1 MNGVNANPGAQ
12 VGNEERGI
20 WHKRLRLRKS
30 SFSFP
35 AEQNTVK
42 EEENV
47 TALGQKETKKSKKGQ
62 LAVNTFIC
70 SACNDGISFRPAELM
85 MHFKIVHGGKGNP
98 PMFPCNMCGFST
110 PVFTTLQQHRMHHED
125 GLFTCEICNDN
136 VQQTLP
142 QLTKHCQTHHSLN
155 GQYYCPK
162 CKLSIQEIEQFVC
175 HSCSAPVISNHE
187 ESITNGKLEE
197 AQKNNLLQHMAAA
210 CRQRWSR
217 RNWWRKRTQACK
229 KDNNPSQEFKFLLPK
244 PEPQWASQ
252 LLPLSTPGL
261 LDNQGMLLD
270 AEKTLEET
278 QQFLER
284 TVCSGKKWPVSL
296 KSEHDLVPVEPTTP
310 CPSKLNA
317 KQCSTPHPG
326 LRRTEKD
333 KLTGLMEK
341 NNISVPPDC
350 TTKVVGFKMVD
361 GRKHLVLKVIPSNK
375 QDTSTPVESNRVKS
389 HTVKPTNQQ
398 DISTVNASG
407 NCSHAQVTSRRSSSQ
422 RKKQER
428 CVDQRDFLSSVVERI
443 KSQQNQEPTECSTPI
458 NLNAFNHR
466 KTKTET
472 KKLHSC
478 ADAHIQSPHAKR
490 AKDCQDKTLSESEE
504 NFTACQ
510 GDSGCHSDLTSD
522 TGSLEE
528 RCSSRLLTA
537 AFDKEHNLTLD
548 SNIIGLHSNTDSCSI
563 SGFDCISPSS
573 RSPLKDL
580 TESLCH
586 FQSEDEGLL
595 FHSCADECTN
605 NMDPRDALV
614 PVGQHDCE
622 RENFSAPDL
631 YQTVDELPLTT
642 ISHLLDEVRAD
653 RTLSSHNGSDEP
665 LQDLACTGGTN
676 QQSDPVDTSVLFPDD
691 SNSSTCVPATGS
703 TESHGPLASLNRK
716 RMGETSSADFH
727 RPVSKSQKRSTRASE
742 DVTASVLHWEPVAR
756 NVPTTLRLIPYSSS
770 QSVQIPRDNQPV
782 IVLNHPDTD
791 IPEVTNIM
799 KVVHKHK
806 GAVQRVVLSRK
817 TLRALSDLHCDA
829 FRNNLIANCH
839 ASHRRR
845 EWPNGTVKER
855 FSLKLRLKRVC
866 GRKYTV
872 VPTLSESIVL
882 QPTFRCWFCGRL
894 FRNQE
899 AWVGHGQRHL
909 MEATRGWNQLFNR

>member
-1 MNGVNANPGAQ
+1 MNGVNANPDAQ

-47 TALGQKETKKSKKGQ
+47 TALGQKETKKPKKGQ
-62 LAVNTFIC
+62 PAVNTFIC

-98 PMFPCNMCGFST
+98 PTFPCDMCGFST
-110 PVFTTLQQHRMHHED
+110 PVFATLQQHRMHHED

-162 CKLSIQEIEQFVC
+162 CKLSIQEIEQFLC
-175 HSCSAPVISNHE
+175 HSCSAPIISNHE
-187 ESITNGKLEE
+187 ESITNGKLE
-197 AQKNNLLQHMAAA
+197 QKNDLLKHMAAA

-229 KDNNPSQEFKFLLPK
+229 KDDNPSQEFKFLLPK

-296 KSEHDLVPVEPTTP
+296 KSEHDLVDPP
-310 CPSKLNA
+310 CPSKPNA
-317 KQCSTPHPG
+317 KQCCTPHPG
-326 LRRTEKD
+326 LRRTGKD

-350 TTKVVGFKMVD
+350 TTKVVGFKIVD

-375 QDTSTPVESNRVKS
+375 PDTSTPVESSRV
-389 HTVKPTNQQ
+389 VKPTNQQ
-398 DISTVNASG
+398 DESKDTSTVNASG
-407 NCSHAQVTSRRSSSQ
+407 NCSHAQVTPARSQ
-422 RKKQER
+422 RKKQE
-428 CVDQRDFLSSVVERI
+428 CVDQQEFLSSVVERI
-443 KSQQNQEPTECSTPI
+443 KSQRNQEPTECSAPV

-472 KKLHSC
+472 KKLH
-478 ADAHIQSPHAKR
+478 IHAKSV
-490 AKDCQDKTLSESEE
+490 KDSQDKTLSESEE
-504 NFTACQ
+504 NFPACQ

-522 TGSLEE
+522 TGSSEE
-528 RCSSRLLTA
+528 RCSSRLLAA

-548 SNIIGLHSNTDSCSI
+548 SDIIRLHSNTDSCSI

-595 FHSCADECTN
+595 FHSRADERTN
-605 NMDPRDALV
+605 NTDPGDSPV
-614 PVGQHDCE
+614 PVGQRDCE

-642 ISHLLDEVRAD
+642 VSHLLDEVRAD
-653 RTLSSHNGSDEP
+653 RTLSSHYGSDEP
-665 LQDLACTGGTN
+665 LQGLACSGGK
-676 QQSDPVDTSVLFPDD
+676 VYLLCFVV
-691 SNSSTCVPATGS
+691 STAFMWKFLCICV
-703 TESHGPLASLNRK
+703 
-716 RMGETSSADFH
+716 
-727 RPVSKSQKRSTRASE
+727 Q
-742 DVTASVLHWEPVAR
+742 W
-756 NVPTTLRLIPYSSS
+756 
-770 QSVQIPRDNQPV
+770 
-782 IVLNHPDTD
+782 
-791 IPEVTNIM
+791 NI
-799 KVVHKHK
+799 
-806 GAVQRVVLSRK
+806 
-817 TLRALSDLHCDA
+817 
-829 FRNNLIANCH
+829 F
-839 ASHRRR
+839 
-845 EWPNGTVKER
+845 
-855 FSLKLRLKRVC
+855 F
-866 GRKYTV
+866 
-872 VPTLSESIVL
+872 
-882 QPTFRCWFCGRL
+882 F
-894 FRNQE
+894 
-899 AWVGHGQRHL
+899 
-909 MEATRGWNQLFNR
+909 

>member
-1 MNGVNANPGAQ
+1 MNGVNAKPDAQ

-47 TALGQKETKKSKKGQ
+47 TAHGQKETKKSKKGCVQ
-62 LAVNTFIC
+62 GVNAFIC
-70 SACNDGISFRPAELM
+70 SACNDGISFTPDELT
-85 MHFKIVHGGKGNP
+85 MHFKIVHEGKGSP

-110 PVFTTLQQHRMHHED
+110 PVFTTLLRHRMHHKD
-125 GLFTCEICNDN
+125 CLFTCEICNDN

-162 CKLSIQEIEQFVC
+162 CELSIQEIEQFVC
-175 HSCSAPVISNHE
+175 HSCSAPVTSDHDK
-187 ESITNGKLEE
+187 SIKLGA
-197 AQKNNLLQHMAAA
+197 AQKNNLLKHMAAA

-217 RNWWRKRTQACK
+217 RNWWRKRASTCMQ
-229 KDNNPSQEFKFLLPK
+229 DNNPSQEFKILLPK

-252 LLPLSTPGL
+252 SLLLSTTGL

-270 AEKTLEET
+270 PEKTLEET

-284 TVCSGKKWPVSL
+284 TVSGANKWPISL
-296 KSEHDLVPVEPTTP
+296 KSEHDLDPLVGTTQP
-310 CPSKLNA
+310 NA
-317 KQCSTPHPG
+317 KQRSAPHPG
-326 LRRTEKD
+326 LRHTGKD

-361 GRKHLVLKVIPSNK
+361 GKKHLVLKVIPSNK
-375 QDTSTPVESNRVKS
+375 LDISTRA
-389 HTVKPTNQQ
+389 VKPTQ
-398 DISTVNASG
+398 DESNDVNPSG
-407 NCSHAQVTSRRSSSQ
+407 NCSHAQVTSRRCSSQ
-422 RKKQER
+422 RKKEGR
-428 CVDQRDFLSSVVERI
+428 CVAQRDFLTSVVERI
-443 KSQQNQEPTECSTPI
+443 KSQQKDQEPTECNTPI
-458 NLNAFNHR
+458 NRNAFN
-466 KTKTET
+466 
-472 KKLHSC
+472 
-478 ADAHIQSPHAKR
+478 IHAKR
-490 AKDCQDKTLSESEE
+490 VKDSQDKALSESEE
-504 NFTACQ
+504 NLTACQ

-548 SNIIGLHSNTDSCSI
+548 SNLHSNADSCSI

-580 TESLCH
+580 TLTESLCH

-595 FHSCADECTN
+595 FHSRADERTN
-605 NMDPRDALV
+605 NTDPRDALV
-614 PVGQHDCE
+614 PVGQHECE
-622 RENFSAPDL
+622 RETCGAPDL
-631 YQTVDELPLTT
+631 YQMVDELPLTT
-642 ISHLLDEVRAD
+642 VSHLLDEVRVD
-653 RTLSSHNGSDEP
+653 QTSSSLNLP
-665 LQDLACTGGTN
+665 DLTCTGGTN
-676 QQSDPVDTSVLFPDD
+676 QRSDPVNTSILCPDD
-691 SNSSTCVPATGS
+691 SNSSTSVPAAAGGS
-703 TESHGPLASLNRK
+703 GESNSPLASLNRK
-716 RMGETSSADFH
+716 RMGKASSTDSH
-727 RPVSKSQKRSTRASE
+727 GPVSKSHKRASE
-742 DVTASVLHWEPVAR
+742 DVTVLHWQPVAR
-756 NVPTTLRLIPYSSS
+756 DVPTSLRLIPYSSS
-770 QSVQIPRDNQPV
+770 QSVRIPRDNQPV

-817 TLRALSDLHCDA
+817 TLRALSDFNCDA

-872 VPTLSESIVL
+872 VPTVSESVVL
-882 QPTFRCWFCGRL
+882 QPTFTCWFCGRV

-909 MEATRGWNQLFNR
+909 MEATRGWDQLFNR